1 MQVVWTG
8 FLRGF
13 SVLLFLSPGGGVFGL
28 RGRANKLCKKKIT
41 EGLDTVFVAAAAAR
55 VVGGRRPRR

>member
-1 MQVVWTG
+1 
-8 FLRGF
+8 
-13 SVLLFLSPGGGVFGL
+13 VFGL
-28 RGRANKLCKKKIT
+28 RGGANKLCKKKIT